1 MEEIMK
7 KTLSLIAALALSVSL
22 LAGCGGNSSAETA
35 AETTVTESAASEST
49 ATQNAAEETASAENT
64 ESAATETTAVETV
77 SEETQSQAETA
88 SGEETAV
95 NVMALKGP
103 TAMGMVQLM
112 DNAEAGPVN
121 GNSYTFTIAASAD
134 EVTPKLVQG
143 EADIAA
149 VPANLA
155 SVLYNNTEG
164 QVQVLAI
171 NTLGVLYIVEN
182 GDSVQTVSDLA
193 GKTIYASGKGSTP
206 EYALN
211 YILSENGIDPEADV
225 TIEWKSE
232 HSECVAALAS
242 DEDGIAMLPQPFVT
256 TAQTQNEN
264 LRIALDLTE
273 EWDALQADAE
283 TPSALLTGVVVVRT
297 AFAEEHPEAVNAFL
311 DSYRESVDYVNANVA
326 DAAALIEKYD
336 IVTAAVAEK
345 ALPYCNITFIE
356 GSEMQEK
363 LSGYLNVL
371 YEQNPTSVGG
381 ALPADDFY
389 YIR

>member
-22 LAGCGGNSSAETA
+22 LAGCSGSSSAETA

-64 ESAATETTAVETV
+64 ESAATETTAAETV
-77 SEETQSQAETA
+77 SEETQSQTETA

-193 GKTIYASGKGSTP
+193 EKTIYASGKGSTP

-311 DSYRESVDYVNANVA
+311 DSYRESVDYVNANVT